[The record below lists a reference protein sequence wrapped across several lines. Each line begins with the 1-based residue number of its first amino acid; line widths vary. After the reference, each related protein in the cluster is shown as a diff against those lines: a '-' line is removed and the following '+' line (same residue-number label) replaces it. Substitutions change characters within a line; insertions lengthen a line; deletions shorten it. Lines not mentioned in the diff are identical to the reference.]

1 MKMNKRK
8 TKWNQNKNRNKIN
21 KVKKSKQKLEKK
33 INKHKVSHMS
43 VLYHRKPPQWLL
55 LVFKILQVCFHQIIN
70 LNTKIS

>member
-33 INKHKVSHMS
+33 IIKHKVSHMS
-43 VLYHRKPPQWLL
+43 VLYHRKPPP
-55 LVFKILQVCFHQIIN
+55 VAASSF
-70 LNTKIS
+70 

>member
-1 MKMNKRK
+1 MNKRK

-43 VLYHRKPPQWLL
+43 VLYHRKPPP
-55 LVFKILQVCFHQIIN
+55 VAASSF
-70 LNTKIS
+70 